1 MKTLHRYI
9 VVLLFHF
16 PFYYYLY
23 DTYKSIVR
31 DFQEKYS
38 EETFQYSLELC
49 KCNRTLQKT
58 ILLSN
63 DSISF
68 QNTTCGRD
76 AFMRGSHQRVAA
88 FSFYGGGF
96 DPKLTKIFFEGKLIH
111 YTIIQSIHLQVMKE
125 SEAIWLVW
133 RNTTTP
139 AGAWDSI
146 LIWTR
151 KIHSWRISA
160 VLPATS
166 PPWTYVMSS
175 NLLSSL

>member
-63 DSISF
+63 DFISF

-111 YTIIQSIHLQVMKE
+111 YTIIQNSHLKVMKE
-125 SEAIWLVW
+125 LEAI
-133 RNTTTP
+133 
-139 AGAWDSI
+139 
-146 LIWTR
+146 
-151 KIHSWRISA
+151 
-160 VLPATS
+160 
-166 PPWTYVMSS
+166 
-175 NLLSSL
+175 